1 MCQQSTISQFS
12 MTQQNGNSNP
22 FYLFVYRTNTYID
35 SIKKFADALQYDLL
49 DVLVEVAVQDGVGA
63 GGRQANQVTDH
74 VGSHQAF

>member
-1 MCQQSTISQFS
+1 MSAIDNQSVFNDSTKWLVTPFISL
-12 MTQQNGNSNP
+12 
-22 FYLFVYRTNTYID
+22 YIVLYTYID

-74 VGSHQAF
+74 VSSHQAF